1 MGDITT
7 GTEHGKIDLNPIIA
21 PMIECIKNAPEKFL
35 KESRGMIYV
44 VTDEII
50 ECILEDKS
58 LIDKLSRDGQLFSD
72 TKYAEAI
79 AAIPKSGMSSKDQME
94 RITELEDMIYERF
107 CSELKGKE
115 ADFFSQNAA
124 ACFETFRS
132 LTEKKADISSQQA
145 EAFPDARL
153 LREYPGTKAL
163 LRVPHHTIRLS
174 DAVAESIVNAV
185 KRVMRTR
192 LGAEELP
199 DDEID
204 SIIAA
209 ADRDM
214 NEGRSR
220 TFLDVLDKDAYGRIR
235 RTYACSVL
243 SKMAEHLPENSP
255 AVAYSRRV
263 SDFNELVQGTLP
275 ECNLSAADLVMEF
288 PNAHGKGVLEF
299 DLMTEF
305 AHADALNKL
314 PFWITFNELL
324 SEVTVEHSVTT
335 TIGQHFKLNGK
346 VPNKGFDS
354 VFEFNISKLDALAQ
368 EIETSL
374 KDGKMLPDE
383 NAIRRVLRITVLYYL
398 VFRDRKVVDNY
409 RELKDAVKKLLAGKV
424 ALNEILSRIAAK
436 LRETGMSVNKKIKA
450 DFKGLLESR
459 KLDDLSQNKEKLYL
473 IISREILGT
482 TEEMERA
489 APIASEPSPGH
500 ITSYLRY
507 LKVSR
512 HSGDD
517 SPSLIKEDI
526 RITESL
532 RYLTLPEAGDRKRR
546 MKRDINRRVLG
557 VLFTPRDNN
566 MIRLSFPFEGMAKLV
581 ISYKREQ
588 LHNKDAYHAALAQ
601 LIHVL
606 LVYGV
611 FKALSRMEDSTKP
624 YSDRTMLLMLSLF
637 STSRQPEILSAEL
650 LESGEKRG
658 FTHDAHKAAEH
669 VIRQAMPTKSQ
680 GFKLRKSAEWD
691 KLIASE
697 RWKEKYPDIKTAA
710 YSHIK
715 RELTEGHRFWNIVTG
730 LSSGMDALW
739 ELPEEPVIKKIA
751 LISVTSR
758 ACDRLRRRS
767 EGDRDIMFGH
777 IRRFEYETKD
787 ADKGDIR
794 HFYRHLPVQAF
805 CDDMESAHCFK
816 NPSVLFTSVRKL
828 YEEGFRDVMIVSK
841 VPFTRRIR
849 MTTDED
855 STYTNPLILQA
866 LNKTMP
872 DLRVYP
878 LFTQKSFGIRLYKSK
893 TAMPMF
899 IPPDPENDK
908 NIYEASDKSTLFRAG
923 SVVTCRVVEGGESPE
938 KLHSGICDYL
948 FRCYPETMTI
958 QSEAMSALVSPGKK
972 QECLHEVLRFLHCY
986 AYEKSVGK
994 GKERPLEAKLD
1005 ALDSVIGENSVGQQ
1019 AEALQFPKLKR
1030 GIASGSQS
1038 GKFSVNIIA
1047 LLKHIENQSDK
1058 YRSRSEK
1065 RAEKKQ

>member
-1 MGDITT
+1 
-7 GTEHGKIDLNPIIA
+7 
-21 PMIECIKNAPEKFL
+21 
-35 KESRGMIYV
+35 
-44 VTDEII
+44 
-50 ECILEDKS
+50 
-58 LIDKLSRDGQLFSD
+58 
-72 TKYAEAI
+72 
-79 AAIPKSGMSSKDQME
+79 
-94 RITELEDMIYERF
+94 
-107 CSELKGKE
+107 
-115 ADFFSQNAA
+115 
-124 ACFETFRS
+124 
-132 LTEKKADISSQQA
+132 
-145 EAFPDARL
+145 
-153 LREYPGTKAL
+153 
-163 LRVPHHTIRLS
+163 
-174 DAVAESIVNAV
+174 
-185 KRVMRTR
+185 
-192 LGAEELP
+192 
-199 DDEID
+199 
-204 SIIAA
+204 
-209 ADRDM
+209 
-214 NEGRSR
+214 
-220 TFLDVLDKDAYGRIR
+220 
-235 RTYACSVL
+235 
-243 SKMAEHLPENSP
+243 MAEHLPENSP

-275 ECNLSAADLVMEF
+275 ECDLTSADLVMEF

-324 SEVTVEHSVTT
+324 SEVTIEHSVTT

-346 VPNKGFDS
+346 VPSKGFDS
-354 VFEFNISKLDALAQ
+354 VFEFNIAKLDALAQ
-368 EIETSL
+368 EIKTSL
-374 KDGKMLPDE
+374 EDGKVPPDE

-398 VFRDRKVVDNY
+398 VFRDREALDNY

-436 LRETGMSVNKKIKA
+436 LRETGISVNKKIKA

-473 IISREILGT
+473 IISREILGK
-482 TEEMERA
+482 TEEMEHA

-517 SPSLIKEDI
+517 SRSLIKEDI

-532 RYLTLPEAGDRKRR
+532 RYLTLPEAGERKRR

-557 VLFTPRDNN
+557 ILFTPNN
-566 MIRLSFPFEGMAKLV
+566 NKMLCLSLPFYGLTKLI
-581 ISYKREQ
+581 ISYKRDQ
-588 LHNKDAYHAALAQ
+588 LHNKDAYLAGLGQ

-611 FKALSRMEDSTKP
+611 FKALARMEDSTKP

-650 LESGEKRG
+650 LENGEKRG
-658 FTHDAHKAAEH
+658 FTHDAHKAVEH
-669 VIRQAMPTKSQ
+669 ILRQHIPTKSQ
-680 GFKLRKSAEWD
+680 GFRLRKSSEWD

-715 RELTEGHRFWNIVTG
+715 RELTEGHRLWNIVTG

-739 ELPEEPVIKKIA
+739 GLPEEPVIKKIA

-805 CDDMESAHCFK
+805 CDDMENAHCFK

-855 STYTNPLILQA
+855 STYTNPVILQA

-878 LFTQKSFGIRLYKSK
+878 LFTQKSTKFMRHPTKAPYSVPGRL
-893 TAMPMF
+893 
-899 IPPDPENDK
+899 
-908 NIYEASDKSTLFRAG
+908 
-923 SVVTCRVVEGGESPE
+923 
-938 KLHSGICDYL
+938 
-948 FRCYPETMTI
+948 
-958 QSEAMSALVSPGKK
+958 
-972 QECLHEVLRFLHCY
+972 
-986 AYEKSVGK
+986 
-994 GKERPLEAKLD
+994 
-1005 ALDSVIGENSVGQQ
+1005 
-1019 AEALQFPKLKR
+1019 
-1030 GIASGSQS
+1030 
-1038 GKFSVNIIA
+1038 
-1047 LLKHIENQSDK
+1047 
-1058 YRSRSEK
+1058 
-1065 RAEKKQ
+1065 